1 MWSFPSGTTH
11 SESKSR
17 KNPENQRFSGFF
29 LFLRHRRIRQK
40 DGSSRN
46 AGAFV
51 KNDGSLMLKFKRIVL
66 RAGR

>member
-1 MWSFPSGTTH
+1 MTDSIYI
-11 SESKSR
+11 
-17 KNPENQRFSGFF
+17 NPLTDFGFKY
-29 LFLRHRRIRQK
+29 LFGDEGNK
-40 DGSSRN
+40 GSSRN